1 MSSTLSS
8 LSPEEQEILG
18 AYCENHFVSFNPNG
32 EEDLS
37 FLDFWRAFVSTVEK
51 EGASCA
57 INTMLVPNM
66 PIQFNQ
72 EESIS
77 AEIYD
82 STAGEIPVIKIK
94 NTEDFENLV
103 TNLVHKG
110 KRPENLS
117 STGASFVFGKKTR
130 FIILSQKPYS
140 NVSAKTLGLEE
151 NDWLEK
157 SLQIRLEHECTHF
170 FTKKFYGTAQNHLH
184 DELIADFFG
193 IFSAFGFY
201 KAEYFEYFMGIRGSE
216 GSRLSCYIPQ
226 SSENLLEALKEKA
239 SMAANFLE
247 DLSKKADFQA
257 LSKSEKIR
265 RLCETNL
272 LKLPE

>member
-1 MSSTLSS
+1 MSSTQSS
-8 LSPEEQEILG
+8 LTSEEQKILE
-18 AYCENHFVSFNPNG
+18 AYCENHFVSFNPDG

-37 FLDFWRAFVSTVEK
+37 FLDFWRAFVSAVEK

-66 PIQFNQ
+66 PIQFKQ

-77 AEIYD
+77 AEIYN
-82 STAGEIPVIKIK
+82 STAGKIPVIKIK
-94 NTEDFENLV
+94 NTEDFESLV
-103 TNLVHKG
+103 TNLIHKG

-157 SLQIRLEHECTHF
+157 SIQIRIEHECTHF
-170 FTKKFYGTAQNHLH
+170 FTKKFYGTSQNHLH

-193 IFSAFGFY
+193 ISSAFGFY
-201 KAEYFEYFMGIRGSE
+201 KAEYFEYFMGIKGNE

-226 SSENLLEALKEKA
+226 SSENLLKALKEKA
-239 SMAANFLE
+239 SRAANFLE

-272 LKLPE
+272 SKLP

>member
-1 MSSTLSS
+1 
-8 LSPEEQEILG
+8 
-18 AYCENHFVSFNPNG
+18 
-32 EEDLS
+32 
-37 FLDFWRAFVSTVEK
+37 
-51 EGASCA
+51 
-57 INTMLVPNM
+57 MLVPNM

-77 AEIYD
+77 AEIYN
-82 STAGEIPVIKIK
+82 STAGEIPVIRIK

-103 TNLVHKG
+103 TNLIHKG
-110 KRPENLS
+110 KRPENLR

-140 NVSAKTLGLEE
+140 NVSARTLGLKED
-151 NDWLEK
+151 DWLEK

-170 FTKKFYGTAQNHLH
+170 FTKKFYGRAQNHLH

-193 IFSAFGFY
+193 ILSAFGFY
-201 KAEYFEYFMGIRGSE
+201 KADYFEYFMGIKGEE
-216 GSRLSCYIPQ
+216 GSRLSCYIPNCSQ
-226 SSENLLEALKEKA
+226 NLLIALKEKA
-239 SMAANFLE
+239 SLASNFLE
-247 DLSKKADFQA
+247 DLSKKADFLS